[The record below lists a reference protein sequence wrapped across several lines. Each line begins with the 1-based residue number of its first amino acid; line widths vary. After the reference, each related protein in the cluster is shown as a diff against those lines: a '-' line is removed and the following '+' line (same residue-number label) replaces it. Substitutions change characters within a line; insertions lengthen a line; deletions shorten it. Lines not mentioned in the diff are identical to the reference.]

1 MSTWNGQTLRIVID
15 FIKCIFLLFYF
26 PKSLAYLSSSFRF
39 RLYVQAL
46 DRQKEKEE
54 VKMGRVD
61 TPVIM
66 ALGRLRQGD
75 CPENQAS
82 LGYSETI
89 SQKT

>member
-1 MSTWNGQTLRIVID
+1 M
-15 FIKCIFLLFYF
+15 YF
-26 PKSLAYLSSSFRF
+26 PFILFSKVTGLLEQQFSVSSVCTSPG
-39 RLYVQAL
+39 
-46 DRQKEKEE
+46 QKEKEE
-54 VKMGRVD
+54 VKMGHVD